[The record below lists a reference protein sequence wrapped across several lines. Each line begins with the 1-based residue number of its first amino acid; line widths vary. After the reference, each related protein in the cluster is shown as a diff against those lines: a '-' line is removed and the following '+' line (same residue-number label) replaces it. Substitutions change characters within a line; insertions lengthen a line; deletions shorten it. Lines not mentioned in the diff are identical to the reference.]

1 MTEYLNTVANPDAP
15 WSFIP
20 DTEENI
26 LYDLERYTLNPVFEF
41 YGNFVNPSPEW
52 LSQEVAAK
60 YAGCTSIFGN
70 FLYLSHAFR
79 LVTDDPGLITRLSA
93 AIDQNKATPEYQA
106 ARQKMLDKLPALTK
120 ENAHVGRCY
129 TFSGS
134 WFRLTSVY
142 RITEQEANE
151 KALFYLDHFKGV
163 TCDGKTIGGAIPGGD
178 TLQSTKGW
186 KI

>member
-1 MTEYLNTVANPDAP
+1 MTEYLNTVTNPDAT

-26 LYDLERYTLNPVFEF
+26 LRDLEHYTLDPVFEF

-60 YAGCTSIFGN
+60 YAGCTSISGN

-79 LVTDDPGLITRLSA
+79 LVTDDPGLIARLSA

-106 ARQKMLDKLPALTK
+106 ARQKMLDTLPALTK
-120 ENAHVGRCY
+120 QNAHAGRAY
-129 TFSGS
+129 AWPGG
-134 WFRLTSVY
+134 WLKLTRVY
-142 RITEQEANE
+142 RLTEQEANDN
-151 KALFYLDHFKGV
+151 ALLYLNRWEGIDHNGMTHGAAFH
-163 TCDGKTIGGAIPGGD
+163 DGDQLPTTGN
-178 TLQSTKGW
+178 W
-186 KI
+186 KL